1 MATVGN
7 DTEHEK
13 QPLQQSEVAEEET
26 EKVSTEPSQ
35 TSVHDPNL
43 TGQSL
48 IRHTDDNNDTDLVSP
63 YQVDPTLVNDSY
75 ENPYKETT
83 DNDQAFIRRVPS
95 SDLLPKPFTKFNQIF
110 ILSIVAAVFFIFIGF
125 FAVRLAKRARV
136 HHNRGLYGLA
146 HRDSL
151 KSVILS
157 YLSLTLA
164 FLLIVAILAVA
175 HAI

>member
-7 DTEHEK
+7 DVEHEK
-13 QPLQQSEVAEEET
+13 QPLQQSDVREEEVET
-26 EKVSTEPSQ
+26 NNDEPSQ
-35 TSVHDPNL
+35 TSLHDPNL

-48 IRHTDDNNDTDLVSP
+48 IRHTDNNDTDLVSP
-63 YQVDPTLVNDSY
+63 YQIDPTLVNDNY

-83 DNDQAFIRRVPS
+83 DNDQSFIRRVPS

-110 ILSIVAAVFFIFIGF
+110 ILALVAAVCFIFTGF

-136 HHNRGLYGLA
+136 HHSRGLYGLA
-146 HRDSL
+146 HRDSM

-164 FLLIVAILAVA
+164 FLLIVLIIVLV